1 MRNGFLKVLYLPVLF
16 AAATA
21 RQPHPGPEHKGL
33 KAAIPG
39 QPGVVHA

>member
-1 MRNGFLKVLYLPVLF
+1 MRNGFLKVVYLPVLF

-21 RQPHPGPEHKGL
+21 RQPHLDPEHKGL